1 LRADE
6 AAATPKAPPVAKNFS
21 ARWKLLGDCGEVHA
35 GAWSA
40 PSARIANAVNPCR
53 MMCEKWPIHR
63 HFCDFVICLMKMP
76 TPQRFLQRRVCGG
89 SVLRVDAAA
98 QTRLYTQN

>member
-6 AAATPKAPPVAKNFS
+6 AVATPKVPLAAKNFS
-21 ARWKLLGDCGEVHA
+21 ARWKLLDDCDEALA
-35 GAWSA
+35 GSRSA
-40 PSARIANAVNPCR
+40 GNAVIANAAKSCQ
-53 MMCEKWPIHR
+53 MACEKRPIHR

-76 TPQRFLQRRVCGG
+76 MPQRFLQRRVCGG